1 MKDER
6 EKNYDSI
13 MNKESV
19 SGIIRFLAEH
29 ENVRNV
35 HLKLIVVNH
44 YRLHNTM
51 ELLQKEGII
60 DMEYQVT
67 PKKMYR
73 YWLTEKGKRI
83 AKKLD
88 EIEDILNEE

>member
-1 MKDER
+1 
-6 EKNYDSI
+6 
-13 MNKESV
+13 
-19 SGIIRFLAEH
+19 
-29 ENVRNV
+29 
-35 HLKLIVVNH
+35 
-44 YRLHNTM
+44 
-51 ELLQKEGII
+51 
-60 DMEYQVT
+60 MEYQVT